1 MVIQHQK
8 KQKKIKKKKKIK
20 LDTNE
25 IVKVSRKTGK
35 QKIVIKNF
43 KILYESRKKLSNCL
57 MIILKLYLKLNI
69 KENMEED
76 SKH

>member
-25 IVKVSRKTGK
+25 IVKVSRKTEK

-43 KILYESRKKLSNCL
+43 KILYESRKSYQ
-57 MIILKLYLKLNI
+57 IV
-69 KENMEED
+69 
-76 SKH
+76 